1 MPRDRSSRATPL
13 PGHRSVTI
21 ALLSVLVSLGCAS
34 DRDLA
39 SAPTPAGATQSAG
52 APTASAAEGAASA
65 AASSPVQVLTA
76 RPLQGGGSTAVAST
90 NGMVSSEDPHA
101 TRAGVEV
108 LAAGGNA
115 IDAAVAVAY
124 ALSVTHHAAGGLG
137 GGGFMI
143 VHLANGQTHAI
154 DYREVAPANATVK
167 LNEKQLAGGAHGYLS
182 APVPGVVAGLNA
194 ARRRFGSKPLA
205 ELVAPAIA
213 LAKNGHSY
221 GERQALVLSWFF
233 KRIRRDPVIRALLGR
248 GSKRERPLGRGQRVV
263 QPDLAKTLLA
273 IAAKGDDGFYKG
285 EVARKIA
292 KAMKRHG
299 GLVTET
305 DLAAYRVK
313 LREPLE
319 ISYRGYTVHTMP
331 PPSMGGIAVTSIL
344 LGLAQTGQPARAE
357 RKPGSAEALH
367 WFIESARRAYA
378 DRRSVGADPDFVD
391 DAVRALRKQ
400 LLAPRYY
407 RARTPPMDPTRAT
420 PSSAVV
426 PIHETSAAPESA
438 DTTHF
443 SVVDAQG
450 NAVACTTTLSAAFGA
465 WVAVPGTGVILSNA
479 MGGFSP
485 HGVNVLQPGKRMAS
499 SMSPTIVT
507 SAGRV
512 LAVVG
517 SPGGDT
523 IPNTVAQVLSNLI
536 DHRMTV
542 DEAVRHARVHHQY
555 LPDVLRIEKRNAPS
569 YATVRALRA
578 LGHTVEPSPVPLGD
592 VNALVVVG
600 GTAYGF
606 ADTRKGGLA
615 LGPTSREGAN

>member
-1 MPRDRSSRATPL
+1 VP
-13 PGHRSVTI
+13 I
-21 ALLSVLVSLGCAS
+21 
-34 DRDLA
+34 A
-39 SAPTPAGATQSAG
+39 SAVG
-52 APTASAAEGAASA
+52 GAASA
-65 AASSPVQVLTA
+65 TTSLPAQPSLAP
-76 RPLQGGGSTAVAST
+76 PFKGGGSAAVAST
-90 NGMVSSEDPHA
+90 NGMVSSEDPQA
-101 TRAGVEV
+101 TRIGVEV

-143 VHLANGQTHAI
+143 VHLASGETHAI
-154 DYREVAPANATVK
+154 DYREMAPAAATVK
-167 LNEKQLAGGAHGYLS
+167 LNEKQLAAGAHGYLS

-194 ARRRFGSKPLA
+194 ARDRFGSKPLA

-233 KRIRRDPVIRALLGR
+233 KRVRRDPVLRALLGR
-248 GSKRERPLGRGQRVV
+248 GGKRERPLGRGQRLV

-299 GLVTET
+299 GLVTEK

-319 ISYRGYTVHTMP
+319 VSYRGYTVHTMP
-331 PPSMGGIAVTSIL
+331 PPSMGGIAVASIL
-344 LGLAQTGQPARAE
+344 LGLAQAGLPGRADRQPGA
-357 RKPGSAEALH
+357 AEALH
-367 WFIESARRAYA
+367 RFIESARRAYA
-378 DRRSVGADPDFVD
+378 DRRSVGADPEFVD

-400 LLAPRYY
+400 LLDPSYY
-407 RARTPPMDPTRAT
+407 QTRTPPMDPTRAT
-420 PSSAVV
+420 PSSALT

-465 WVAVPGTGVILSNA
+465 WVAVPGTGVLLSNA

-523 IPNTVAQVLSNLI
+523 IPGTVAQVLSNLI
-536 DHRMTV
+536 DHRMTI
-542 DEAVRHARVHHQY
+542 DEAIRHPRVHHQY
-555 LPDVLRIEKRNAPS
+555 LPDVVRTEKKNAPS
-569 YATVRALRA
+569 DATMKALRS
-578 LGHTVEPSPVPLGD
+578 LGHSVEPSPVLLGD
-592 VNALVVVG
+592 VNALVVVDG
-600 GTAYGF
+600 KAYGF

-615 LGPTSREGAN
+615 LGPTSREGAK